1 MNKKRNLIIKNIID
15 NQERVNKD
23 GNSNNKS
30 IIVIKKRKI
39 KNKIKNMFRKQ
50 LKNNKNKKSKR
61 KKNIIQINKV

>member
-1 MNKKRNLIIKNIID
+1 LIIKNIID

-39 KNKIKNMFRKQ
+39 KNNIKNMYRKKIKNK
-50 LKNNKNKKSKR
+50 KNKKSKR

>member
-15 NQERVNKD
+15 KERVNKD
-23 GNSNNKS
+23 CNSNNKS

-39 KNKIKNMFRKQ
+39 KNNIKNMDRK
-50 LKNNKNKKSKR
+50 KIKNKKSKR